1 MAVCFAVAACYWP
14 SLRFDASSE
23 TLVVEGDA
31 EFAAYVATAK
41 RFPSDAFVLLTWE
54 PRAGGPFE
62 RHNLERLSAL
72 QQRAA
77 QIPGVTGTLSVLD
90 VPLLNLRG
98 QPTLLDDGVSLAEAR
113 GYFLGQDLFVNQLI
127 SADGQSLGVKV
138 DLEPD
143 AGDAAREQT
152 LGAIRALRAN
162 FEAEARIFIGG
173 VPLIGSDMIRFVRED
188 VLWFSIAAVSLITLA
203 LVFFFRRLRWVALC
217 LANCVIVIGLEVGIL
232 GFLDTPVS
240 VVSANF
246 VSLLAIVAISFTIHL
261 VVRYR
266 ELLAQHGDREHAALV
281 RDTMRSKFAPCL
293 YTALTTMVAF
303 TSLLTSGIPPVE
315 DFGWMMSVGVALALL
330 VTYTVFPALLL
341 LLPKGRASSTLGQPL
356 AITRVLGRWAAHR
369 SAMVGALALALAVA
383 CGLGV
388 ARLSLDSHFSQ
399 YFKPASDIRQGLE
412 FIDSHFGGVLPLD
425 IIVQLTPFE
434 AVEVDEDDDFFFAE
448 PAIYPASAWF
458 SSDKVDVADALATYL
473 RGREDVGSVTSL
485 ADLATLGAQVLGS
498 ERLDDAQLGVLV
510 ASLGEQGR
518 AQLVRPVAN
527 PDTGELRIG
536 VRMREK
542 TPPADYPQV
551 LADIRAAADT
561 VPGISAAQIQTT
573 GMFILFGQSIRTLFD
588 SQLRTIAYVLLAT
601 LAMFFVLLRSFPYAL
616 IGIVANALAA
626 MSVLAYMG
634 FAGVPLDMMTITIA
648 AICIGIGVDDA
659 IHYLHRY
666 RDERRGGLDPV
677 RAVLAC
683 HRSIGRAIYFTSVTV
698 IAGFS
703 VLVLSNFVPTIYFG
717 LLTAVAMAAALVANL
732 LLLPSLLVLYER
744 LRGR

>member
-1 MAVCFAVAACYWP
+1 MAACFLAAACYWP

-31 EFAAYVATAK
+31 EFAAYVATAQ

-54 PRAGGPFE
+54 PLVGEPFE
-62 RHNLERLSAL
+62 RRSLERLSAL
-72 QQRAA
+72 QERAA
-77 QIPGVTGTLSVLD
+77 RIDGVTGTLSVLD
-90 VPLLNLRG
+90 VPLLYLRG
-98 QPTLLDDGVSLAEAR
+98 QPTVLDDGVSLPEAR
-113 GYFLGQDLFVNQLI
+113 RFFLGQDLFVNQLV
-127 SADGQSLGVKV
+127 SEDGGSLGLKV
-138 DLEPD
+138 DLQPD
-143 AGDAAREQT
+143 ADDAARERT
-152 LGAIRALRAN
+152 LGAIRDLRAD
-162 FEAEARIFIGG
+162 FAADARIFIGG

-188 VLWFSIAAVSLITLA
+188 VLWFSIAAVTLITLA
-203 LVFFFRRLRWVALC
+203 LVFFFRRPRWVVLC
-217 LANCVIVIGLEVGIL
+217 LVNCGIVIGLEVGIL

-246 VSLLAIVAISFTIHL
+246 VSLLAIIAISFTIHL

-266 ELLAQHGDREHAALV
+266 ELLAQDEHRPHATLV

-303 TSLLTSGIPPVE
+303 TSLLTSGIPPVQ

-341 LLPKGRASSTLGQPL
+341 LLPKGRASSTLGRPL
-356 AITRVLGRWAAHR
+356 AITRVFGRWAAHR
-369 SAMVGALALALAVA
+369 APLVGALALVLVIA
-383 CGLGV
+383 CALGV
-388 ARLSLDSHFSQ
+388 SRLSLDSHFSQ

-412 FIDSHFGGVLPLD
+412 FIDRHFGGVLPLD
-425 IIVQLTPFE
+425 IIVQLEPFA
-434 AVEVDEDDDFFFAE
+434 AVQVEEDDDFYFEA
-448 PAIYPASAWF
+448 PSAYPQSVWF
-458 SSDKVDVADALATYL
+458 GADKVAVADALASYL
-473 RGREDVGSVTSL
+473 RGRDDVGSVTSL
-485 ADLATLGAQVLGS
+485 ADLAALGAQALGG

-510 ASLGEQGR
+510 TSLGEQGR
-518 AQLVRPVAN
+518 AQLLRPVAN
-527 PDTGELRIG
+527 PETGELRIG

-542 TPPADYPQV
+542 TPPADYPEV
-551 LADIRAAADT
+551 LADIRAAADA
-561 VPGISAAQIQTT
+561 VPGLSAAHIHTT

-601 LAMFFVLLRSFPYAL
+601 LMMFFVLLRSLPYAL
-616 IGIVANALAA
+616 IGIAANALAA
-626 MSVLAYMG
+626 VGVLAYMG
-634 FAGVPLDMMTITIA
+634 FAAVPLDMMTITIA

-677 RAVLAC
+677 QAVLAC

-698 IAGFS
+698 IVGFS
-703 VLVLSNFVPTIYFG
+703 VLVLSHFVPTIYFG
-717 LLTAVAMAAALVANL
+717 VLTAVAMAAALVANL

-744 LRGR
+744 LRET